1 MRAGI
6 VLIDK
11 IRGTDILRKYSD
23 LFSKGEISL
32 LHKKSITLRIADL
45 LNNLK
50 EYNAYYKPLL
60 SGFTTAQIN
69 ENPLDVLS
77 CLPMMNKQ
85 IINDNYSKIYS
96 PIEGRPTQLKK
107 TGGSTGNPFYYH
119 VDKEHLSWFWA
130 YIYYFWN
137 RFSGYKPGDPF
148 ITIAGNSLRTTN
160 KRIAETIYHKLQNN
174 YFIKGD
180 VIDKN
185 IVINFT
191 KTNKAALL
199 YGYPS
204 SIINMINTKP
214 ELLKNVNNLK
224 AIFTTSEQLTPQVR
238 KSIEEAFET
247 PVFDMYGANDGG
259 ILTCECPTHNGYH
272 INILN
277 CHVESFENEFGMSEL
292 LLTNLNSYG
301 FPLVRYR
308 VGDLGRVIDEPCS
321 CGLTSPRI
329 ADLKGRTRDLI
340 KLVEG
345 KSVHGSYFNNVFYK
359 HPIIDGYR
367 IVQQKDLSL
376 TLYLHLREPMKYEEI
391 AKTIIDEIHLS
402 FENLVITTEHMTEMN
417 PTNDKF
423 KLIESHAI

>member
-238 KSIEEAFET
+238 KSIEEDQKVNTSKRAAIEGT
-247 PVFDMYGANDGG
+247 NSALKRCGAND
-259 ILTCECPTHNGYH
+259 IR
-272 INILN
+272 
-277 CHVESFENEFGMSEL
+277 
-292 LLTNLNSYG
+292 
-301 FPLVRYR
+301 VR
-308 VGDLGRVIDEPCS
+308 
-321 CGLTSPRI
+321 T
-329 ADLKGRTRDLI
+329 LI
-340 KLVEG
+340 KTRMVVGLKVT
-345 KSVHGSYFNNVFYK
+345 SRNIRHGVAHYQELQSY
-359 HPIIDGYR
+359 D
-367 IVQQKDLSL
+367 
-376 TLYLHLREPMKYEEI
+376 
-391 AKTIIDEIHLS
+391 
-402 FENLVITTEHMTEMN
+402 
-417 PTNDKF
+417 
-423 KLIESHAI
+423 